1 MDFLTHAPKPSQRR
15 ETRCPV
21 TVPSGY
27 MGSFR
32 EKPLGGRARSIA
44 MLILVSQHLVAA
56 TIKRVDETAGADV
69 ALGETH
75 RGINDQIG
83 TVAFV
88 EFD

>member
-1 MDFLTHAPKPSQRR
+1 MNFLTHAPKPSQRR

-21 TVPSGY
+21 TALSGY

-32 EKPLGGRARSIA
+32 EKLLGGRARSNA
-44 MLILVSQHLVAA
+44 VPVLVSQHLVAA
-56 TIKRVDETAGADV
+56 TIKRVDETARADV
-69 ALGETH
+69 AVGEAH
-75 RGINDQIG
+75 RGVNDQIW